1 MKNVLLISLACF
13 TLFGCNNDKVTNAYL
28 VGKWK
33 CERDYYLRVTDTDYV
48 SLNQKYNSNLEF
60 TIEKDKLYLKKNN
73 SFLWQEFNLSSLSR
87 RETKKIDDNQ
97 IEVKTNSISKKSQDT
112 FVMVENQYIYLDNY
126 DSNEHLKYE
135 TICTRIK

>member
-28 VGKWK
+28 VGKWE

-126 DSNEHLKYE
+126 DLNEHLKYE

>member
-1 MKNVLLISLACF
+1 M
-13 TLFGCNNDKVTNAYL
+13 
-28 VGKWK
+28 
-33 CERDYYLRVTDTDYV
+33 
-48 SLNQKYNSNLEF
+48 NQKYNSNLEF

-73 SFLWQEFNLSSLSR
+73 SFLWQEFNLSSLIK

-97 IEVKTNSISKKSQDT
+97 IEVKTNSISKKTQDT